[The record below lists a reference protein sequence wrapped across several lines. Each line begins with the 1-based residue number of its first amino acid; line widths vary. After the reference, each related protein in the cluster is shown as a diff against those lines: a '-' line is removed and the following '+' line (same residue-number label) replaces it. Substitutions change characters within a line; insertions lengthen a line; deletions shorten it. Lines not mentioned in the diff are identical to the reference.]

1 MGETMSRS
9 PTIGQAVRKLL
20 LDSDDGLTIKELSDA
35 TGRTQDVIISTL
47 SRTYGCYVGRWCK
60 HHPASLKLSAVYYC
74 VVVPAGAPNP
84 EGEISVDERR
94 EQHRKNAME
103 RAAELRELRERQR
116 LANAKIR
123 AEMEA
128 QRLARREMRAQIKAE
143 ADALKAQQKA
153 EREERKRK
161 RLDAMQ
167 PAAPEGYKP
176 AKTVWVT
183 PPPWSH

>member
-1 MGETMSRS
+1 
-9 PTIGQAVRKLL
+9 
-20 LDSDDGLTIKELSDA
+20 
-35 TGRTQDVIISTL
+35 
-47 SRTYGCYVGRWCK
+47 
-60 HHPASLKLSAVYYC
+60 
-74 VVVPAGAPNP
+74 
-84 EGEISVDERR
+84 
-94 EQHRKNAME
+94 ME

-153 EREERKRK
+153 EREERKRR